1 MSGDMPRVLC
11 LRPEADFTRIGV
23 NPPGNL
29 DIVYMAPD
37 DAELPS
43 AIREAKA
50 LVIPAVGPK
59 LPLALFEG
67 SEVRLVQVTG
77 AGVDRVD
84 VAGLAGLGIAVAN
97 VPGGSNDAIAEYALS
112 CASVLLRRHTE
123 ASVEIRAGRYQDIR
137 KQLMAGPV
145 DGLVGMTAGIVGL
158 GIIGRA
164 VARKFRDAGCRIAYF
179 DPALSDPQ
187 VASALD
193 AEALGLQDLVARS
206 DIITVH
212 VPLLP
217 ATVDLID
224 AGVLNAAKQG
234 SVLIQASRGGVV
246 NEAALA
252 EALESGRL
260 AGAAVDVY
268 TSEPPEPDN
277 PLLHLSEAA
286 AARTILT
293 PHIAGITRQSWVHL
307 FQAAWDNVVRTVA
320 DGADPEHVVPA

>member
-1 MSGDMPRVLC
+1 MPRVLC
-11 LRPEADFTRIGV
+11 LRPEGDFTRIGV
-23 NPPGNL
+23 TPPGNL

-37 DAELPS
+37 DEELSS
-43 AIREAKA
+43 ALAQAKA

-67 SEVRLVQVTG
+67 SDVRLVQVTG

-112 CASVLLRRHTE
+112 CASVLLRRHCE
-123 ASVEIRAGRYQDIR
+123 ASAEIRAGRYQDFR

-145 DGLVGMTAGIVGL
+145 DGLVGLCAGIVGL
-158 GIIGRA
+158 GTIGRA
-164 VARKFRDAGCRIAYF
+164 VARKFHDAGCRICYF
-179 DPALSDPQ
+179 DPALSDPD
-187 VASALD
+187 VATALD
-193 AEALGLQDLVARS
+193 AEALGLQNLVSRC
-206 DIITVH
+206 DIVTVH

-224 AGVLNAAKQG
+224 GDVLKAAKPG

-268 TSEPPEPDN
+268 ASEPPEPDN
-277 PLLHLSEAA
+277 PLLNLSDTA

-307 FQAAWDNVVRTVA
+307 FQAAWDNVVRTVV
-320 DGADPEHVVPA
+320 DGADPEHAVTA

>member
-1 MSGDMPRVLC
+1 MTEAMPRVLC

-43 AIREAKA
+43 AVRHAKA

-67 SEVRLVQVTG
+67 SDIRLVQVTG

-84 VAGLAGLGIAVAN
+84 VAGLAGRGIAVAN

-123 ASVEIRAGRYQDIR
+123 AGAEIRAGRYQDIR

-145 DGLVGMTAGIVGL
+145 DGLVGLTAGVVGL

-164 VARKFRDAGCRIAYF
+164 VARKFRDAGCRICYF
-179 DPALSDPQ
+179 DPALSDPA

-193 AEALGLQDLVARS
+193 AESLSLEQLVS
-206 DIITVH
+206 QSEIITVH

-224 AGVLNAAKQG
+224 ANVLAESKQG

-277 PLLHLSEAA
+277 PLLNLSEAA

-307 FQAAWDNVVRTVA
+307 FQAAWDNVVRTVI
-320 DGADPEHVVPA
+320 DGGDPDHVVAG